1 MNKLAIDGSKYTNP
15 ERDAIIPKI
24 PITKNN
30 NATFI
35 IEKFMVKNKY
45 INLIKEI
52 MFIPNRSTVT
62 NMLSD
67 RRFPIL

>member
-1 MNKLAIDGSKYTNP
+1 MLLIVSTSPTNAIHPDIPKNPQMMNKLAYEGSEYTNP

-35 IEKFMVKNKY
+35 IEKFMVKKNDY
-45 INLIKEI
+45 
-52 MFIPNRSTVT
+52 
-62 NMLSD
+62 
-67 RRFPIL
+67 